1 VLQENVV
8 LGGEFD
14 AQRYAHS
21 VQVSQLLPDLA
32 MLPNHD
38 ATEIGDRGVTL
49 SGGQKQR
56 VAIARAVYA
65 DADVYL
71 LDDPLSAVDS
81 HVGRAIFE
89 QVICTSL
96 RGKTVVLVT
105 NALQYLPAADNIV
118 WMEGGAIKAQGRYSD
133 LVAAGLNIAEL
144 VHLEEEEDG
153 SDVDED
159 SPWVVREAEGVPPIV
174 ARQVNAVEPDTPEPG
189 TPQPGTP
196 YMTAASVWVADVP
209 GSHAHATQQHYQQQP
224 PAAPAAPQAGLPA
237 VAAAAAVA
245 PGDVAVS
252 HLQHTSVAA
261 TIDAL
266 LEEGPG
272 ASGDSSSSGKDSP
285 AARAQI
291 LTTSEGAADLT
302 SAAGLR
308 QQSPQPQPQQQQPPP
323 SPRPLKARHVRQ
335 PSGSGPSPRAGANGK
350 PQRTPSWAKMRK
362 SPSVGSLGGGPSDEA
377 EGDPGAL
384 RHVSMVRLATEANR
398 NLTGVEER
406 VEGNVKGRVLWAYVA
421 AAGGVLV
428 AGAILALFAVEQGS
442 RVFTDTWLGFWTSN
456 AFHQVVWFYIGIY
469 AALGIFYSLVTFA
482 RSLGFLYT
490 TVNASLRLHNQLLDH
505 ILRLPKTF
513 FDTNPAGRILNRF
526 SRDVEVMDSVLNQSM
541 VQFMTCFATFVSI
554 LVVISLATKWFAIA
568 ILPITAIYVALQ
580 VCGWEVGGRGGR
592 QGGGTRGV
600 GSGEAVS
607 DRDGHVFAQG
617 VDMSTQEP
625 SKGAQP
631 CSLCLG
637 VGAAWS
643 VAGAQPLR
651 VLLPVELHA
660 CDNYATTSQLEVLVH
675 TWTSLQPA

>member
-1 VLQENVV
+1 VV
-8 LGGEFD
+8 LGGDFD

-89 QVICTSL
+89 QVICTAL

-118 WMEGGAIKAQGRYSD
+118 WMEGGAIRAQGRYSD

-144 VHLEEEEDG
+144 VHLEEEDEEG
-153 SDVDED
+153 SEVDEN
-159 SPWVVREAEGVPPIV
+159 SPWVVREAEGGPPSTSGR
-174 ARQVNAVEPDTPEPG
+174 ADTDEPG
-189 TPQPGTP
+189 TPF
-196 YMTAASVWVADVP
+196 MTAASVWVD
-209 GSHAHATQQHYQQQP
+209 GSQRHTQQHQQQQP
-224 PAAPAAPQAGLPA
+224 SAPAGVVESGPGHQAGPPGIAPAAVAGAVPREEAGA
-237 VAAAAAVA
+237 VAA
-245 PGDVAVS
+245 S

-266 LEEGPG
+266 LEEGPAG
-272 ASGDSSSSGKDSP
+272 SGDSSSSGKDSP

-291 LTTSEGAADLT
+291 LTSEPGAGLT
-302 SAAGLR
+302 SAAGLL
-308 QQSPQPQPQQQQPPP
+308 QQSSQQQQQQPP
-323 SPRPLKARHVRQ
+323 SPAPLKARHVRQ
-335 PSGSGPSPRAGANGK
+335 PSGSGPSPRAGGAASNPK
-350 PQRTPSWAKMRK
+350 RTPSWAKMRK
-362 SPSVGSLGGGPSDEA
+362 TPSAASLGGRS
-377 EGDPGAL
+377 EGEEGGSDPGAL
-384 RHVSMVRLATEANR
+384 RHVSMVRLATEDNR

-406 VEGNVKGRVLWAYVA
+406 VQGNVKGRVLWAYVS
-421 AAGGVLV
+421 AAGGLLV

-456 AFHQVVWFYIGIY
+456 AFNQVVWFYIGIY
-469 AALGIFYSLVTFA
+469 AALGIFYSLVTFV

-490 TVNASLRLHNQLLDH
+490 TVNASLTLHNQLLDH

-554 LVVISLATKWFAIA
+554 LVVISLATRWFAIA

-580 VCGWEVGGRGGR
+580 VGARIGTWVWRCG
-592 QGGGTRGV
+592 
-600 GSGEAVS
+600 
-607 DRDGHVFAQG
+607 QG
-617 VDMSTQEP
+617 V
-625 SKGAQP
+625 
-631 CSLCLG
+631 
-637 VGAAWS
+637 
-643 VAGAQPLR
+643 
-651 VLLPVELHA
+651 
-660 CDNYATTSQLEVLVH
+660 
-675 TWTSLQPA
+675 